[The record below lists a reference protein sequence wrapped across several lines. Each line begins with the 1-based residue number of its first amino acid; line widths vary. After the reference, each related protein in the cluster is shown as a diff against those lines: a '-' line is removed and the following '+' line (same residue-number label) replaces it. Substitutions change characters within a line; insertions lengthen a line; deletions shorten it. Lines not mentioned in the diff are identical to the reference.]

1 MSQVIKSYNSKPS
14 YKKKPKTSSKRG
26 YVSNVSLSSFKI
38 KSKYYSNNYNYKKN
52 HYSFKEVEVELGKET
67 ETEIN
72 EISNPSKDIS
82 FDEESS
88 KEYIYRKN
96 YQTKKF
102 FKYEKKYSLN
112 KTESSNSC
120 KSTKSSITV
129 NDESICSKS
138 KEEINLS
145 QEENLNLAQKKKIQN
160 KFDIAEKT
168 IKKEAF
174 RKLVNP
180 SSIIIQE
187 NTVVLSINVKISPTR
202 IVSFKL
208 KKYDD
213 LFLTVKL
220 FCEINKIRE
229 ELIKPIIIKSLEAMN
244 KVYIVM
250 NSKIAQNDID
260 QLLRIKNKFNCSHI

>member
-52 HYSFKEVEVELGKET
+52 HYSFQEVEVQLGKET

-250 NSKIAQNDID
+250 NSKISQNDID
-260 QLLRIKNKFNCSHI
+260 QLLRIKKQI

>member
-1 MSQVIKSYNSKPS
+1 M
-14 YKKKPKTSSKRG
+14 
-26 YVSNVSLSSFKI
+26 
-38 KSKYYSNNYNYKKN
+38 
-52 HYSFKEVEVELGKET
+52 
-67 ETEIN
+67 
-72 EISNPSKDIS
+72 
-82 FDEESS
+82 
-88 KEYIYRKN
+88 
-96 YQTKKF
+96 
-102 FKYEKKYSLN
+102 N

-250 NSKIAQNDID
+250 NSKLAQNDIE
-260 QLLRIKNKFNCSHI
+260 QLLRIKKQI

>member
-26 YVSNVSLSSFKI
+26 YVNVSLSSFKI

-52 HYSFKEVEVELGKET
+52 HYSFKEVEIELGKET

-260 QLLRIKNKFNCSHI
+260 QLLRIKKQI

>member
-129 NDESICSKS
+129 NDESIYSKS

-160 KFDIAEKT
+160 KIFSLTSKIFDILHIPYT
-168 IKKEAF
+168 WYEA
-174 RKLVNP
+174 
-180 SSIIIQE
+180 
-187 NTVVLSINVKISPTR
+187 
-202 IVSFKL
+202 
-208 KKYDD
+208 
-213 LFLTVKL
+213 
-220 FCEINKIRE
+220 
-229 ELIKPIIIKSLEAMN
+229 
-244 KVYIVM
+244 
-250 NSKIAQNDID
+250 NDID
-260 QLLRIKNKFNCSHI
+260 FAIDKTNSYLKKHSKSKDDFER